1 MSLIKIFSNLI
12 YVLTRKYVF
21 RAFNILVN
29 GSFLECSQE
38 SSATTATQPV
48 GYTCGLKGA
57 EERIQNLREKGE
69 LPEGQPVVSVE
80 GFIVELLPDR
90 SVWGKPQHSQQAGV
104 TCIPPCP
111 IFFGG
116 MVGLGFL
123 CVWVNCIH
131 VYSVIHRNL
140 MQLLSIQNPREVCI

>member
-1 MSLIKIFSNLI
+1 MI
-12 YVLTRKYVF
+12 YSVF
-21 RAFNILVN
+21 AN
-29 GSFLECSQE
+29 GSFLEFSQE

-69 LPEGQPVVSVE
+69 LAEGQPVVSVE

-90 SVWGKPQHSQQAGV
+90 SVGGKPQHSQLAGV
-104 TCIPPCP
+104 TCIPPYP
-111 IFFGG
+111 IFFRG

-123 CVWVNCIH
+123 CVWVNCI
-131 VYSVIHRNL
+131 YSAIHRNL
-140 MQLLSIQNPREVCI
+140 MQLLTTGIQNPQEVCI

>member
-1 MSLIKIFSNLI
+1 MI
-12 YVLTRKYVF
+12 YSVF
-21 RAFNILVN
+21 AN
-29 GSFLECSQE
+29 GSFLEFSQE

-90 SVWGKPQHSQQAGV
+90 SVGGKPQHSQLAGV
-104 TCIPPCP
+104 TCIPPYP
-111 IFFGG
+111 IFFRG

-123 CVWVNCIH
+123 CVWVNCI
-131 VYSVIHRNL
+131 YSAIHRNL
-140 MQLLSIQNPREVCI
+140 MQLLNIQNPREVCI

>member
-1 MSLIKIFSNLI
+1 MEF
-12 YVLTRKYVF
+12 F
-21 RAFNILVN
+21 FE
-29 GSFLECSQE
+29 FSQE

-90 SVWGKPQHSQQAGV
+90 SVGGKPQHSQLAGV
-104 TCIPPCP
+104 TCIPR
-111 IFFGG
+111 I
-116 MVGLGFL
+116 LYSSEEWWD
-123 CVWVNCIH
+123 WVSF
-131 VYSVIHRNL
+131 VYG
-140 MQLLSIQNPREVCI
+140 